1 MKEKE
6 IIEKMQ
12 QSIIIPDIVQEKVNS
27 AFQRIDETNNKVT
40 RIHSGNRKWKMMW
53 IAIAAVTVALGTTI
67 CAAAYIHLNSGLE
80 AELFMTQEER
90 QFLEEQEYMSHITN
104 VDEMPAGVT
113 AGGVTITPLQ
123 MISDGRF
130 AWLSFKVEG
139 YDLEKGVQPNFYS
152 MSTVV
157 DGNNQAL
164 VNSYAEFYKGRDY
177 DGSLFFYEGGAPE
190 KETNGSHIENYVDE
204 EGNMEYI
211 IQIDGSRYEKGLI
224 GSSVH
229 VTLQDLGTWDYGEF
243 SENLEAVWE
252 FDIELKGSDEVR
264 KVTLSEPLGDSGAT
278 VVYAELSP
286 ISFYIQYDFPLRKE
300 LSDAI
305 DGNGAAIA
313 SETFAKA
320 PEFIGVRLKDGTY
333 MMYIADCGVV
343 GYRNESENVYVAA
356 RASSRVIDTSQVDA
370 LLFVKDIPI
379 RQHDE
384 EYELIMENLYIVPI
398 ETVE

>member
-1 MKEKE
+1 MEEKE

-12 QSIIIPDIVQEKVNS
+12 QSIVIPNIVQEKADY
-27 AFQRIDETNNKVT
+27 AFQRIYKAKNKVT
-40 RIHSGNRKWKMMW
+40 RMHSWKRKWKMIW
-53 IAIAAVTVALGTTI
+53 IAAAAVTVALGTTI

-80 AELFMTQEER
+80 AEFFMTQEKR

-104 VDEMPAGVT
+104 GDEMPSGVT

-123 MISDGRF
+123 MISDSRF

-204 EGNMEYI
+204 EGNLEYI

-243 SENLEAVWE
+243 SENLKAVWE

-264 KVTLSEPLGDSGAT
+264 KVALSEPLGDSGAT
-278 VVYAELSP
+278 VVYAEISP
-286 ISFYIQYDFPLRKE
+286 ISFYVQYD
-300 LSDAI
+300 I
-305 DGNGAAIA
+305 
-313 SETFAKA
+313 SEVSAKA

-356 RASSRVIDTSQVDA
+356 RASVRVIDTSQVDA
-370 LLFVKDIPI
+370 LLFLKDLPKT
-379 RQHDE
+379 QYNG
-384 EYELIMENLYIVPI
+384 EYEWIEENLYIVPI
-398 ETVE
+398 ETVD

>member
-1 MKEKE
+1 MEEKE

-12 QSIIIPDIVQEKVNS
+12 QSIVIPDIVQEKVNS

-53 IAIAAVTVALGTTI
+53 IAIVAVTVALGTTI

-80 AELFMTQEER
+80 AEFFMTQEKR
-90 QFLEEQEYMSHITN
+90 QFLEEHEYMSHITN
-104 VDEMPAGVT
+104 GDEMPSGVT

-123 MISDGRF
+123 MISDSRF

-139 YDLEKGVQPNFYS
+139 YYLEKGVQPNFYS

-243 SENLEAVWE
+243 SENLKAVWE

-278 VVYAELSP
+278 VVYAEISP
-286 ISFYIQYDFPLRKE
+286 ISFYVQYDFPLRKE
-300 LSDAI
+300 PSDAI
-305 DGNGAAIA
+305 DGNGAVIA

-379 RQHDE
+379 RQHDG
-384 EYELIMENLYIVPI
+384 EYELIKENLYIVPI

>member
-6 IIEKMQ
+6 MMDKMQ
-12 QSIIIPDIVQEKVNS
+12 QDIVIPKIVQEKVNS
-27 AFQRIDETNNKVT
+27 AFQRIYKKNNKVT
-40 RIHSGNRKWKMMW
+40 RMHSGNRKWKVMW
-53 IAIAAVTVALGTTI
+53 IAVAAFTVALGTTI

-80 AELFMTQEER
+80 AEFFMTQEKR
-90 QFLEEQEYMSHITN
+90 QFLEEHEYMSHITN
-104 VDEMPAGVT
+104 GDEMPAGVT
-113 AGGVTITPLQ
+113 SGGVTITPLQ
-123 MISDGRF
+123 MISDNRF

-139 YDLEKGVQPNFYS
+139 YDLEKGVQPNFYR
-152 MSTVV
+152 MDTVV
-157 DGNNQAL
+157 DGNELAL
-164 VNSYAEFYKGRDY
+164 VNAYAGFYEGRDY
-177 DGSLFFYEGGAPE
+177 DGSLLFYEGGAPE
-190 KETNGSHIENYVDE
+190 KETNGSNIENYVDE

-300 LSDAI
+300 PSDAI

-313 SETFAKA
+313 TETFAKA

-356 RASSRVIDTSQVDA
+356 RASVRVIDTSQVDA
-370 LLFVKDIPI
+370 LLFVKDMPI
-379 RQHDE
+379 RQHDG
-384 EYELIMENLYIVPI
+384 EYELIKENLYIVPI
-398 ETVE
+398 ETVD

>member
-1 MKEKE
+1 MKEIE
-6 IIEKMQ
+6 IMDKMQ
-12 QSIIIPDIVQEKVNS
+12 QDIVIPNIVQEKVNS
-27 AFQRIDETNNKVT
+27 AFQRINEKNSKVT
-40 RIHSGNRKWKMMW
+40 RMHSGKRKWKMMW
-53 IAIAAVTVALGTTI
+53 IAVAAVTVALGTTI
-67 CAAAYIHLNSGLE
+67 CAAAYIHLNGGLE
-80 AELFMTQEER
+80 AEFFMTQEER

-104 VDEMPAGVT
+104 EDEMPAGVT

-123 MISDGRF
+123 MISDNRF

-139 YDLEKGVQPNFYS
+139 YDFEEGMQPLIHS
-152 MSTVV
+152 MSIVV
-157 DGNNQAL
+157 DGNEQAL
-164 VNSYAEFYKGRDY
+164 VNAYSEFYKGRDY
-177 DGSLFFYEGGAPE
+177 DGSLLFYEGGAPE

-211 IQIDGSRYEKGLI
+211 IEIDGSRYEKGLI

-229 VTLQDLGTWDYGEF
+229 VTLQDLGTYYQGEF
-243 SENLEAVWE
+243 CMDLEAVWE

-286 ISFYIQYDFPLRKE
+286 ISFYVQYDFPLRKE
-300 LSDAI
+300 PSDAI

-333 MMYIADCGVV
+333 MLYVADYGVI
-343 GYRNESENVYVAA
+343 GYRDESEKVYVAA
-356 RASSRVIDTSQVDA
+356 HASVRVIDTSQVDA

-379 RQHDE
+379 RQNNG
-384 EYELIMENLYIVPI
+384 EYEFIKENLYIVPI
-398 ETVE
+398 ETVD

>member
-12 QSIIIPDIVQEKVNS
+12 QNIVIPNIVQKKVNS
-27 AFQRIDETNNKVT
+27 TFQMIDEKNKKVIT
-40 RIHSGNRKWKMMW
+40 MHSGKRKWKMMW
-53 IAIAAVTVALGTTI
+53 IAVAAAMMVLGTTI

-80 AELFMTQEER
+80 AEFFMTQEKR
-90 QFLEEQEYMSHITN
+90 QFLEEHEYMSHITN
-104 VDEMPAGVT
+104 GDEMPAGVT
-113 AGGVTITPLQ
+113 AGGVTITPSQ
-123 MISDGRF
+123 IISDNRF

-139 YDLEKGVQPNFYS
+139 YDFEEGMQPNIFR
-152 MSTVV
+152 MSIIV
-157 DGNNQAL
+157 DGNEQAL
-164 VNSYAEFYKGRDY
+164 VNVYSDFYKGRDY

-229 VTLQDLGTWDYGEF
+229 VTLQDLGTFYRGEF
-243 SENLEAVWE
+243 SKELEAVWE
-252 FDIELKGSDEVR
+252 FDIELKGSDEIR

-286 ISFYIQYDFPLRKE
+286 ISFYVQYD
-300 LSDAI
+300 I
-305 DGNGAAIA
+305 

-320 PEFIGVRLKDGTY
+320 PEFIGVRLKDGIY
-333 MMYIADCGVV
+333 MLYIADYGVV
-343 GYRNESENVYVAA
+343 GYRNESENAYVAA
-356 RASSRVIDTSQVDA
+356 RASVRVIDTSQVDA
-370 LLFVKDIPI
+370 LLFLKDLPKTPYNG
-379 RQHDE
+379 
-384 EYELIMENLYIVPI
+384 EYEWIEENLYIVPI
-398 ETVE
+398 ETVD